1 MKHWII
7 GALVSIGL
15 AALLFGAIGF
25 AVMVLWNWLIPCIF
39 HTEAIDI
46 WQAFGLLILSRILF
60 ANFGKGFWQHNHRCN
75 QCGGSGLFQ
84 EKQHWREKMKAKI
97 ETMSPEEREDFKGQ
111 MKNVC
116 HGVKEKNNIV

>member
-1 MKHWII
+1 MKHWIV

-25 AVMVLWNWLIPCIF
+25 AVMVLWNWLIPFIF
-39 HTEAIDI
+39 HTEAIDL
-46 WQAFGLLILSRILF
+46 WQALGLLALSRILF
-60 ANFGKGFWQHNHRCN
+60 ANVSNGLWQNNHKCN

-84 EKQHWREKMKAKI
+84 QKQQWREKMKAKM
-97 ETMSPEEREDFKGQ
+97 ETMSPEDREDFKAQ

-116 HGVKEKNNIV
+116 HGVKEKNDVV